1 MTSLAS
7 RISSAAWGSSASTR
21 LFLALI
27 ALDRT
32 SNTPVCVCVCVSV
45 CLSVCLSVSI
55 YLSIYLYIC
64 IDRYRYLHL
73 YMYAYLSIFL
83 SIYIRTYKQ
92 TYRAAGRGRQYN
104 TRGAQAT
111 KLVGRQYNTRR
122 VQVTGLVDA
131 CRTIHGCG
139 SAAEH
144 VYVMYM
150 CVYISCI
157 YTYLYMCTGLV
168 DACRTIHS
176 VGAQLSEVGNPAQ
189 VRVHAG
195 EEDRV
200 DGGEACR
207 RAHQHRRDDEADVT
221 L

>member
-1 MTSLAS
+1 
-7 RISSAAWGSSASTR
+7 
-21 LFLALI
+21 
-27 ALDRT
+27 
-32 SNTPVCVCVCVSV
+32 
-45 CLSVCLSVSI
+45 
-55 YLSIYLYIC
+55 
-64 IDRYRYLHL
+64 
-73 YMYAYLSIFL
+73 MYAYLSIFL

-104 TRGAQAT
+104 TRGAQATKLVGRQYNTRRVQAT